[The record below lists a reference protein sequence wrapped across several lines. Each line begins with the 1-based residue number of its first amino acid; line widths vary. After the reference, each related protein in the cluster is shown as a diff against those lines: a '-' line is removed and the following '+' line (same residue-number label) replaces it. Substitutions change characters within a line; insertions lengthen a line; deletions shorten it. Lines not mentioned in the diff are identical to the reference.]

1 MESNLLTRKEAAQYL
16 KIGVSTLR
24 TLKEIPIVKIKR
36 RVLYTQKAL
45 DKFILSNQK

>member
-16 KIGVSTLR
+16 KIGISTLR
-24 TLKEIPIVKIKR
+24 KLDIPKVMIHS

-45 DKFILSNQK
+45 DKFILSHQK